1 MKREYYS
8 FVTMR
13 AGGHVPTMTAIPL
26 SAVALALTAALLHAG
41 WNATLRAG
49 GDRFQAMV
57 VMSLASTLAA
67 LPWALAAGVPVVGA
81 WPMLL
86 VSAAL
91 HVGYNLA
98 LVWAYRHGELGQVYP
113 LARGAAP
120 LLVTLSA
127 ALFVHEQLPTAALF
141 GICLVSAGILG
152 LAGAKTGRAA
162 LLPAFVTSLFIAGY
176 TVTDGLGARISG
188 VPTGYAAWLFVLDGP
203 PMLLIYW
210 VMRGRPLPP
219 LLTAETAKAALGGV
233 VSLLA
238 YGLVIVA
245 VAVAPMGAVSAL
257 RETSVL
263 VAALLGRALLGETLT
278 GRRLAGCSLVALGA
292 VCLGFAG

>member
-1 MKREYYS
+1 
-8 FVTMR
+8 
-13 AGGHVPTMTAIPL
+13 MTEIPL
-26 SAVALALTAALLHAG
+26 IAIALALAAAVLHAG
-41 WNATLRAG
+41 WNAMLRAG
-49 GDRFQAMV
+49 GDRFSAMV
-57 VMSLASTLAA
+57 VMSAGASLAA
-67 LPWALAAGVPVVGA
+67 LPWAVMAGVPVAGA

-86 VSAAL
+86 ISAVL

-98 LVWAYRHGELGQVYP
+98 LVWAYRHGELGLVYP

-127 ALFVHEQLPTAALF
+127 AIFVGEHLPVAALL
-141 GICLVSAGILG
+141 GVCLVSVGILG

-162 LLPAFVTSLFIAGY
+162 LLPAFLTSLFIAGY
-176 TVTDGLGARISG
+176 TVTDGLGARVSG
-188 VPTGYAAWLFVLDGP
+188 DPAGYAAWLFVLGGL
-203 PMLLIYW
+203 PMMLIHRTQ
-210 VMRGRPLPP
+210 RGRFLPP
-219 LLTAETAKAALGGV
+219 IATRETAKAAAGGV
-233 VSLLA
+233 VSLVA

-263 VAALLGRALLGETLT
+263 AAALMGRFFLGERLT
-278 GRRLAGCSLVALGA
+278 GRRLAGCSLVAVGA

>member
-1 MKREYYS
+1 ML
-8 FVTMR
+8 V
-13 AGGHVPTMTAIPL
+13 I
-26 SAVALALTAALLHAG
+26 SAV
-41 WNATLRAG
+41 
-49 GDRFQAMV
+49 
-57 VMSLASTLAA
+57 
-67 LPWALAAGVPVVGA
+67 
-81 WPMLL
+81 
-86 VSAAL
+86 L

-98 LVWAYRHGELGQVYP
+98 LVRAYRHGELGQVYP

-127 ALFVHEQLPTAALF
+127 ALFVGEHLPTAALM
-141 GICLVSAGILG
+141 GVCLVSVGILG

-162 LLPAFVTSLFIAGY
+162 LLPAFLTSLFIAGY
-176 TVTDGLGARISG
+176 TVTDGLGARASG
-188 VPTGYAAWLFVLDGP
+188 DPTGYAAWLFLLDGL
-203 PMLLIYW
+203 PMVLIHRLQ
-210 VMRGRPLPP
+210 RGRFLPP
-219 LLTAETAKAALGGV
+219 IMTRETAKAAAGGL

-263 VAALLGRALLGETLT
+263 AAALLGRFFLGEQLT
-278 GRRLAGCSLVALGA
+278 GRRLAGCSLVAIGA

>member
-1 MKREYYS
+1 MLRAEFQES
-8 FVTMR
+8 PFRPVTN
-13 AGGHVPTMTAIPL
+13 IPL
-26 SAVALALTAALLHAG
+26 IAVFLALTAALLHAG
-41 WNATLRAG
+41 WNAMLRAG
-49 GDRFQAMV
+49 GDRFSAIV
-57 VMSLASTLAA
+57 VMSAASSIAA
-67 LPWALAAGVPVVGA
+67 LPWALVSGVPVAAA
-81 WPMLL
+81 WPMLII
-86 VSAAL
+86 SAVL
-91 HVGYNLA
+91 HVGYNLT

-127 ALFVHEQLPTAALF
+127 AIFVHEHLPLPAVF
-141 GICLVSAGILG
+141 GIALVSVGILG

-176 TVTDGLGARISG
+176 TVTDGLGARVVSD
-188 VPTGYAAWLFVLDGP
+188 PSGYAAWLFVIDGP
-203 PMLLIYW
+203 PMLLIHW
-210 VMRGRPLPP
+210 FQRGRMLPP
-219 LLTAETAKAALGGV
+219 ILTRETAKSAMGGV
-233 VSLLA
+233 VSLMA

-263 VAALLGRALLGETLT
+263 AAALLGRFMLGETLT
-278 GRRLAGCSLVALGA
+278 GRRLAGCSLVAIGA

>member
-1 MKREYYS
+1 LTE
-8 FVTMR
+8 
-13 AGGHVPTMTAIPL
+13 IPL
-26 SAVALALTAALLHAG
+26 FAVVLALTAALLHAS
-41 WNATLRAG
+41 WNAMLRSG
-49 GDRFQAMV
+49 GDRFQAIV
-57 VMSLASTLAA
+57 VMSAGSSLAA
-67 LPWALAAGVPVVGA
+67 LPWALHVGVPIGAA
-81 WPMLL
+81 WPMLII
-86 VSAAL
+86 SAIL

-127 ALFVHEQLPTAALF
+127 ALFVGEHLPLPAVL
-141 GICLVSAGILG
+141 GICLVSVGILS

-162 LLPAFVTSLFIAGY
+162 LIPAFLTSLFIAGY
-176 TVTDGLGARISG
+176 TLTDGLGARASTD
-188 VPTGYAAWLFVLDGP
+188 PSGYAAWLFVIDAP
-203 PMLLIYW
+203 PMLAIYW
-210 VMRGRPLPP
+210 FQRGRFLPP
-219 LLTAETAKAALGGV
+219 ILTREAAKAAAGGV

-263 VAALLGRALLGETLT
+263 AAALLGRFFLGETLT
-278 GRRLAGCSLVALGA
+278 GPRLAGCSLVAIGA
-292 VCLGFAG
+292 VCLGFAA

>member
-1 MKREYYS
+1 MVRGPHPRELS
-8 FVTMR
+8 PVTD
-13 AGGHVPTMTAIPL
+13 IPL
-26 SAVALALTAALLHAG
+26 IAVLLALTAALLHAG
-41 WNATLRAG
+41 WNAMLRSG
-49 GDRFQAMV
+49 GDRFSAIV
-57 VMSLASTLAA
+57 VMSAASSLAA
-67 LPWALAAGVPVVGA
+67 LPWALWSGVPVAAA
-81 WPMLL
+81 WPML
-86 VSAAL
+86 VISAIL

-127 ALFVHEQLPTAALF
+127 AVFVGEHLPTAALL
-141 GICLVSAGILG
+141 GICLVSVGILG

-162 LLPAFVTSLFIAGY
+162 LVPAFVTSLFIAGY
-176 TVTDGLGARISG
+176 TVTDGLGARASLD
-188 VPTGYAAWLFVLDGP
+188 PSGYAAWLFLLDGL
-203 PMLLIYW
+203 PMLLIHRFQ
-210 VMRGRPLPP
+210 RGRYLPP
-219 LLTAETAKAALGGV
+219 LMTRETAKAAVGGI

-263 VAALLGRALLGETLT
+263 VAALLGRWFLGETLT
-278 GRRLAGCSLVALGA
+278 GRRLAGCSLVAIGA